1 MKYLLAVFVFLMPVL
16 IQAQTATSIYVHPHV
31 YLIKRAIYLKR
42 DRDTIGRGDLL
53 SSRMIKVDSGQLV
66 VVRADMTDD
75 HWAIISNYLA
85 SRQGPVLHPTLISPT
100 DNLLTEFYV
109 WRASL
114 VIEPYIEPKSLIKSA
129 REQALH

>member
-16 IQAQTATSIYVHPHV
+16 VQAQTATSLYVHPHV
-31 YLIKRAIYLKR
+31 YLTKRAIYLQR
-42 DRDTIGRGDLL
+42 ERDTIGRSDPLG
-53 SSRMIKVDSGQLV
+53 SRTIKVDSGQLV

-85 SRQGPVLHPTLISPT
+85 SRQGPVSHPTLISPT
-100 DNLLTEFYV
+100 DNLLTQFYV

-114 VIEPYIEPKSLIKSA
+114 AIEPYVEPKSLVKPA
-129 REQALH
+129 RKQALH